1 MGGAGDARVGGRIGV
16 ACRTGRSGR
25 LAGPRLHN
33 AIIGIHYA
41 FPARPL
47 RAPSPL
53 AAAVIRLL
61 RFGWFVTLAGIALFC
76 VALLLVR
83 FVVFP
88 QVEAYRDDLAV
99 ALSAQL
105 QQPVEIDR
113 LSTGWDGW
121 NPKVV
126 IHGFRVRS
134 GTGATPLLD
143 LPEVGL
149 IVAWTSLPFLDLRLK
164 QLVVVQPRLAIRR
177 DRAGILRI
185 AGMEFDPDEVRDNS
199 PIGAWLLRQPHID
212 VHDALISWN
221 DDLRNAPQLVL
232 DHVEFR
238 LESRFGRHRFGL
250 RGTPPAEIAAPIDVR
265 GDFRG
270 VVVNDWQHA
279 TGRLYVRLDYADIAA
294 WSEWLPF
301 PVPIASGQGAV
312 RLWVDFA
319 AGGPSDVVADLE
331 LKEVKAKLA
340 ADLPELDLARL
351 SGRAG
356 WRVAPPRQEVYTR
369 GLTFVTAAGQR
380 FDPTDF
386 SLTLRAAGAGSPATG
401 LIEFD
406 QLQLA
411 PLRDLAA
418 QLPLP
423 ERIRVSLARY
433 APRGT
438 LTRGRVLWE
447 GSAEAPTVYNAAADF
462 TDAGIAAQ
470 GMTPGIVGLSGRVE
484 MTQAA
489 GDLKLAGRN
498 ATLELGQVLADAV
511 PIDRLQGDVSWE
523 HRPDHTLVRIDRL
536 EFASQGTTGRAS
548 GQYQTAAQGP
558 GAIDVNAQLSRV
570 GIPQVH
576 RYLPLS
582 TPPAV
587 RDWLRTALTAGT
599 TGEVRMKLAG
609 NLADF
614 PYPNRK
620 GGQFTVVTKVTE
632 GALDY
637 SPGWPPLSE
646 LDAELRLDGT
656 RLSVAATRGR
666 IAGAPLGKFKVEIED
681 LRAEHPLLVIDGV
694 ETMTTADVLR
704 FIDRSPVAG
713 WTDHYTDGAQA
724 KGSGRLELKVALPL
738 GNPAGTRV
746 TGEFAVTGNEL
757 RLVGLPALAAVN
769 GKLQFSEKGVVA
781 RDVTAE
787 VFGGPARLA
796 ITSSA
801 DELQLS
807 GSGSTA
813 IAALRREYSPPFG
826 DALSGTI
833 DWTVTATIGTASSWS
848 LDSTLKGTAIDVP
861 APLGK
866 AAGEIIPLKVT
877 RRRSAGQS
885 SEDTLTVTY
894 GRVGTLVLHR
904 KLAAEGATIDR
915 GLFVLG
921 RPADGSAPER
931 ADRPG
936 LWVRA
941 VLPTFNLDDWLALKR
956 RSDPAATAGDGLEV
970 AGIDLDVNVLE
981 AVGRRFNDMKATARR
996 TKDDWQLEMRAKE
1009 LAGSATWSVPST
1021 GAPNGRLTA
1030 RLSRFLPPGPAE
1042 LPPWKGGP
1050 AATSTKVEPGADNP
1064 WPEIDVR
1071 SEALYVRGRDAGK
1084 LEFVAHP
1091 RGTEWRI
1098 DKLALE
1104 NDGGRLDASGR
1115 WQSAGKDQQTHLD
1128 IALAVTDAGRFLSRI
1143 GYLDAVQNAPTKV
1156 NGTLEWAGAPSEFDY
1171 PTLSGAFRIEVGPG
1185 RFTKIE
1191 PGIGKLLGVLSLQA
1205 LPRRI
1210 TLDFTDVFSEGFA
1223 FDEVTGDVRIQSGVL
1238 KTSNLRL
1245 AGPAA
1250 KVEISGAVD
1259 LASETQNLAVKV
1271 LPSLSASIST
1281 GAALLFLANPIV
1293 GAAIG
1298 AGSLLAQKVLKD
1310 PFEQM
1315 FSYDYQVTGGW
1326 ADPVVTRGTA
1336 AKVADGPPR

>member
-1 MGGAGDARVGGRIGV
+1 MPSQSA
-16 ACRTGRSGR
+16 S
-25 LAGPRLHN
+25 
-33 AIIGIHYA
+33 
-41 FPARPL
+41 L
-47 RAPSPL
+47 RAPSAI
-53 AAAVIRLL
+53 AAAVIRVL
-61 RFGWFVTLAGIALFC
+61 RFGWFVTLSGIVLFC

-88 QVEAYRDDLAV
+88 RVEAYRDDLTA

-121 NPKVV
+121 NPKLV

-143 LPEVGL
+143 LPEIDL
-149 IVAWTSLPFLDLRLK
+149 IVAWTSLPALDLRLK
-164 QLVVVQPRLAIRR
+164 QLVIVKPRLAIRR
-177 DRAGILRI
+177 DRAGMLRI
-185 AGMEFDPDEVRDNS
+185 AGMEFDPGQVSDNS
-199 PIGAWLLRQPHID
+199 PLAAWLLRQPHID
-212 VHDALISWN
+212 IHDALISWN
-221 DDLRNAPQLVL
+221 DDQRNAPQLIL

-270 VVVNDWQHA
+270 AIVNDWQLA
-279 TGRLYVRLDYADIAA
+279 TGKIYARLDYADIAA

-312 RLWVDFA
+312 RLWVEF
-319 AGGPSDVVADLE
+319 AGGGPRDIVADLE

-340 ADLPELDLARL
+340 ADLPELDLASL

-356 WRVAPPRQEVYTR
+356 WRVALPRREVYTR

-386 SLTLRAAGAGSPATG
+386 ALTWREASAGSAATT

-411 PLRDLAA
+411 PLRELAA

-423 ERIRVSLARY
+423 ERVRADLALY

-438 LTRGRVLWE
+438 LTRGRILWE
-447 GSAEAPTVYNAAADF
+447 GSAEAPSVYNAAADF
-462 TDAGIAAQ
+462 ADVGIAAR
-470 GMTPGIVGLSGRVE
+470 GNLPGIQGLSGRVE

-489 GDLKLAGRN
+489 GDLKLAGRSV
-498 ATLELGQVLADAV
+498 ALELSQVLADAV

-523 HRPDHTLVRIDRL
+523 HRPDHTVVRIDRL
-536 EFASQGTTGRAS
+536 EFASEDTTGRAS
-548 GQYQTAAQGP
+548 GQYRTAAQGP
-558 GAIDVNAQLSRV
+558 GTIDVNAQLSR
-570 GIPQVH
+570 ISIAQVH
-576 RYLPLS
+576 RYLPTATL
-582 TPPAV
+582 PAV
-587 RDWLRTALTAGT
+587 RDWLRAALTAGT

-614 PYPNRK
+614 PYANRK
-620 GGQFTVVTKVTE
+620 GGQFTVATKVSA

-637 SPGWPPLSE
+637 AHGWPPLSE
-646 LDAELRLDGT
+646 LDADLHLDGT
-656 RLSVAATRGR
+656 RLTVDATRGR
-666 IAGAPLGKFKVEIED
+666 LAGIPLGKFKVEIDD
-681 LRAEHPLLVIDGV
+681 LRADHPLLVVDGAG
-694 ETMTTADVLR
+694 TMATADVLH
-704 FIDRSPVAG
+704 FIDQSPVAG
-713 WTDHYTDGAQA
+713 WIDHYTDGAQA
-724 KGSGRLELKVALPL
+724 AGNGRLELKVALPL
-738 GNPAGTRV
+738 GAAAGTRV
-746 TGEFAVTGNEL
+746 TGEYAVTDNEL
-757 RLVGLPALAAVN
+757 RLAGAPPLGAIN

-781 RDVTAE
+781 RDVAVE
-787 VFGGPARLA
+787 VLGGPARLA
-796 ITSSA
+796 ITSDA
-801 DELQLS
+801 DEVQLT
-807 GSGSTA
+807 GTGSTT
-813 IAALRREYSPPFG
+813 IAALRREFNPPFG
-826 DALSGTI
+826 EAVSGAI
-833 DWTVTATIGTASSWS
+833 DWTVTAVVGAASSWS
-848 LDSTLKGTAIDVP
+848 LESTLKGTAIDLP

-866 AAGEIIPLKVT
+866 AAGEIVPLKVA
-877 RRRSAGQS
+877 RRGNAAQPA
-885 SEDTLTVTY
+885 EDTLTVTY
-894 GRVGTLVLHR
+894 GQVGRLLLHR
-904 KLAAEGATIDR
+904 KLATDGATVDR
-915 GLFVLG
+915 ALFVLG
-921 RPADGSAPER
+921 RMADGAAPER

-936 LWVRA
+936 LWVRGA
-941 VLPTFNLDDWLALKR
+941 LPLLNLDDWLALR
-956 RSDPAATAGDGLEV
+956 RRTGPLPTTRDSLEV

-981 AVGRRFNDMKATARR
+981 AVGRRFNDMKVSARR
-996 TKDDWQLEMRAKE
+996 SKDDWQLDMRAKE
-1009 LAGSATWSVPST
+1009 LAGSATWSAPVPD
-1021 GAPNGRLTA
+1021 APNGRLSA
-1030 RLSRFLPPGPAE
+1030 RLARFLPPGAAE
-1042 LPPWKGGP
+1042 LARWKGAP
-1050 AATSTKVEPGADNP
+1050 AATSTKVEAGIDNP

-1071 SEALYVRGRDAGK
+1071 AEAFYVRGRDAGQ

-1115 WQSAGKDQQTHLD
+1115 WQSAGKDQQTRLD
-1128 IALAVTDAGRFLSRI
+1128 IALSVTDAGKFLSRI

-1156 NGTLEWAGAPSEFDY
+1156 TGTLEWAGAPSEFDY

-1185 RFTKIE
+1185 RFTRIE
-1191 PGIGKLLGVLSLQA
+1191 PGIGKLLGVLSLQS

-1223 FDEVTGDVRIQSGVL
+1223 FDDITGDVRIQSGVL

-1250 KVEISGAVD
+1250 KVEISGDVD
-1259 LASETQNLAVKV
+1259 LASETQHLAVRV

-1281 GAALLFLANPIV
+1281 GAALLFLANPII

-1315 FSYDYQVTGGW
+1315 FSYEYQITGSW
-1326 ADPVVTRGTA
+1326 ADPVVTRPGATKA
-1336 AKVADGPPR
+1336 EAGPTR